1 MAKSDEI
8 LDRVFRDKLENQEAS
23 PSPAAWEKLEAQL
36 DAAKQPKKSSWWAI
50 AAAMPLLLGLGYL
63 IWSQLPQPEQENSV
77 AATEE
82 VLEVPLVPESTPES
96 ETVFSEEEQEP
107 AYLAEKSTY
116 RSSKPILQS
125 TLPQENTTETQI
137 ESRATVAVTFP
148 NLEAVVAMEVNSTS
162 DSKTLL
168 TPESTQTTPSANLS
182 EPTLADGEDLDGY
195 RIRIFSDGLKKEE
208 APNKN
213 LITELGKTVGQVEGF
228 IDKLD
233 DEFVEIQEKKDRL
246 FSSLTS
252 RKAPSIE
259 KQK

>member
-1 MAKSDEI
+1 MAKSDEV
-8 LDRVFRDKLENQEAS
+8 LDRVFREKLENQESA
-23 PSPAAWEKLEAQL
+23 PSPAAWDKLETQL

-50 AAAMPLLLGLGYL
+50 AAAMPFLLGLGYL
-63 IWSQLPQPEQENSV
+63 IWSQAPQTEQESSL

-82 VLEVPLVPESTPES
+82 VLEIPPALESTPAA
-96 ETVFSEEEQEP
+96 ETVVSEEAKYQNP
-107 AYLAEKSTY
+107 LAETVTPS
-116 RSSKPILQS
+116 SSKPVLKLS
-125 TLPQENTTETQI
+125 LVQEN
-137 ESRATVAVTFP
+137 SKVVNLGKVVAEAITFP
-148 NLEAVVAMEVNSTS
+148 SPQTGIVVEVNSTS
-162 DSKTLL
+162 ESKTLP
-168 TPESTQTTPSANLS
+168 TPEPTQTSPSPNLS